1 MPVPPRGLW
10 IGRHTALFDHRC
22 TQVAPDKATEFFV
35 SAPCVVLVRR
45 GAFRTCS
52 ALGMHLA
59 DPGTAVFRNALA
71 GYEVHE
77 IPDAPHAATTLRI
90 ALATFREMLAPIDPG
105 NADQDFPI
113 FRQGAALP
121 TPRARLLH
129 ASIIHELSRRD
140 RLDDLLLEESTL
152 HLAGL
157 MVRAAYEQPSRAVA
171 ATTPRARDCVAAAGE
186 FIARHAAGPITLK
199 DIAAASGCTEWHLAR
214 SFAAVTGTTI
224 HRHLT
229 TIRLRMGL
237 DRVLG
242 SAEGMTQ
249 IAAACGFADHSH
261 FTSAFRR
268 EYGMPP
274 SQARGQTLAQVLQ
287 RVS

>member
-1 MPVPPRGLW
+1 MPTPPRGLW

-22 TQVAPDKATEFFV
+22 TQVAPGAATEFFV

-45 GAFRTCS
+45 GAFRTSS
-52 ALGMHLA
+52 ALGEHLA

-71 GYEVHE
+71 GYAVHD

-90 ALATFREMLAPIDPG
+90 SIAAFREMLAPVDSV
-105 NADQDFPI
+105 NADQESPA
-113 FRQGAALP
+113 FRRGTALP
-121 TPRARLLH
+121 TPSAQLLH
-129 ASIIHELSRRD
+129 ASIIQELSRPTRH
-140 RLDDLLLEESTL
+140 DDLLLEESTL
-152 HLAGL
+152 HLAAT
-157 MVRAAYEQPSRAVA
+157 MVHAAYQQPRPTRPAVTARAKECA
-171 ATTPRARDCVAAAGE
+171 SAAGE
-186 FIARHAAGPITLK
+186 FIARHAVGPITLK
-199 DIAAASGCTEWHLAR
+199 DIAAASGCSEWHLAR
-214 SFAAVTGTTI
+214 SFAAITETTI

-237 DRVLG
+237 ERVLG

-261 FTSAFRR
+261 FTSAFHR

-274 SQARGQTLAQVLQ
+274 SQARGLTLAQVLE

>member
-1 MPVPPRGLW
+1 MPAPPRGLW

-22 TQVAPDKATEFFV
+22 TQAAPDNATEFFV

-45 GAFRTCS
+45 GAFRTSS
-52 ALGMHLA
+52 ALGEHLA
-59 DPGTAVFRNALA
+59 DAGTAVFRNALA
-71 GYEVHE
+71 GYVVHE

-90 ALATFREMLAPIDPG
+90 SVAAFREMLAPVDSV
-105 NADQDFPI
+105 NADLESPV
-113 FRQGAALP
+113 FRRGTALP
-121 TPRARLLH
+121 TPGARLLH
-129 ASIIHELSRRD
+129 ASIVKELSRPA
-140 RLDDLLLEESTL
+140 RLDDLQLEESTL

-157 MVRAAYEQPSRAVA
+157 MVHTAYEQPRPARPA
-171 ATTPRARDCVAAAGE
+171 ITARARDHVAVAGE
-186 FIARHAAGPITLK
+186 FIARHATGPVTLK
-199 DIAAASGCTEWHLAR
+199 DIAAASGCSEWHLAR
-214 SFAAVTGTTI
+214 SFVAVTGTTI

-237 DRVLG
+237 ERVLG
-242 SAEGMTQ
+242 SLEGMTQ

-274 SQARGQTLAQVLQ
+274 SQARGLTLAQVLQ